1 MPEKRWAGRFFAERM
16 NFHIAII
23 LRMKYTEII
32 SVVHKVKIGLQISS
46 SLWQLFYGNEVY
58 MIRIL
63 LIEDNEDI
71 IKNLTELLK
80 EEGFAAVSG
89 RTRSEAMEILEQEQ
103 FDLVL
108 LDLMLPDGSGYSIC
122 RYIKQEWELPVI
134 MLTALGDEA
143 SVVTGFDQGADDYI
157 AKPFRPLEL
166 ISRVKNVLRRCG
178 KSQSVFRISN
188 LYVDTVK
195 AYVSKD
201 GREINLSSLE
211 YRLLLVFLNHQG
223 EVLSRN
229 RLLEEIWDIAGD
241 FVNDNTLTVYIKRLR
256 EKVEDDPANPVI
268 IRTIRGQGYKIGD

>member
-1 MPEKRWAGRFFAERM
+1 M
-16 NFHIAII
+16 N
-23 LRMKYTEII
+23 
-32 SVVHKVKIGLQISS
+32 
-46 SLWQLFYGNEVY
+46 
-58 MIRIL
+58 RIL
-63 LIEDNEDI
+63 LIEDDEDI
-71 IKNLTELLK
+71 IKNLSELLK
-80 EEGFAAVSG
+80 EERFLPVSV
-89 RTRSEAMEILEQEQ
+89 RTRRDAMEVLEREQ

-134 MLTALGDEA
+134 ILTALGDEA

-166 ISRVKNVLRRCG
+166 ISRVKNVLRRSG

-188 LYVDTVK
+188 LSVDTVK
-195 AYVSKD
+195 AYVSKE
-201 GREINLSSLE
+201 GKEISLSALE
-211 YRLLLVFLNHQG
+211 YRLLLVFLSHQG
-223 EVLSRN
+223 EVLTRN

-256 EKVEDDPANPVI
+256 EKVEDDPAKPVI